1 MGDKKTRPRVFQG
14 LRQRT
19 ETLTQTKANTWS
31 HIYTNAQQIA
41 KPGWSVVK
49 HTPNSMSFV
58 RVENVRFDNQ
68 TVITDINL
76 RNESGK
82 ITTNISYQKRQM
94 PKGDIDST
102 EKTFHSES
110 IEVTIK
116 LWMDYID
123 SSYVCRGF
131 LVKDTDNV
139 YGDPVSIHS
148 TTYTEDGIKET
159 EMRGFSSHC
168 EVLSSSEGE
177 RCSPCS
183 KTKDNLRRK
192 HFRQEEYKDRP
203 LIPQSCNHKYMS
215 REQLLF

>member
-1 MGDKKTRPRVFQG
+1 MGDKKTRTGVFQG

-58 RVENVRFDNQ
+58 HVENVRFDNQ
-68 TVITDINL
+68 NVITDINL

-110 IEVTIK
+110 IEATIK

-123 SSYVCRGF
+123 SSYVCQSF

-139 YGDPVSIHS
+139 YGDPVSKHS
-148 TTYTEDGIKET
+148 ITYTEDGIKET
-159 EMRGFSSHC
+159 KM
-168 EVLSSSEGE
+168 
-177 RCSPCS
+177 
-183 KTKDNLRRK
+183 
-192 HFRQEEYKDRP
+192 
-203 LIPQSCNHKYMS
+203 
-215 REQLLF
+215 

>member
-1 MGDKKTRPRVFQG
+1 MLDEIKERVLHEDFDGTSESSVSIVIYVSRAIAELFEMKSVRKRFKMGDKKVRTRVFQG

-19 ETLTQTKANTWS
+19 ETLTQTKVNTWS

-58 RVENVRFDNQ
+58 RVKNVRFDNQ

-82 ITTNISYQKRQM
+82 ITTNISYQKRKM
-94 PKGDIDST
+94 PRGDIDSM

-110 IEVTIK
+110 IEAKIK

-123 SSYVCRGF
+123 SSYVC
-131 LVKDTDNV
+131 
-139 YGDPVSIHS
+139 
-148 TTYTEDGIKET
+148 
-159 EMRGFSSHC
+159 
-168 EVLSSSEGE
+168 
-177 RCSPCS
+177 
-183 KTKDNLRRK
+183 
-192 HFRQEEYKDRP
+192 
-203 LIPQSCNHKYMS
+203 
-215 REQLLF
+215 